1 MSPHELLLRYGYLG
15 VVVALIL
22 EFLLIPFPAE
32 TILVISG
39 FMWHQGV
46 FHLAPLLIVATLAS
60 WTGSFIAYWI
70 GRRLG
75 RPVLLRYGRF
85 IKLDEKKLQK
95 AEHAFEHYSIA
106 ILGVGRFIAYIRVL
120 IAYVA
125 GINKINQSLYLT
137 ITIISA
143 ALWAASFVLLGAVIG
158 AEWHRI
164 VLWVVSHR
172 ALSIAVGIVLVALL
186 SWWWIIRRKKA
197 QANRTKGVES
207 A

>member
-143 ALWAASFVLLGAVIG
+143 ALWAASFILLGAIIG
-158 AEWHRI
+158 AEWRR
-164 VLWVVSHR
+164 VELWILSHR

>member
-46 FHLAPLLIVATLAS
+46 FHLVPLLTVATLAS

-85 IKLDEKKLQK
+85 IKLDEKKLEK
-95 AEHAFEHYSIA
+95 AEHAFERYSIA

-125 GINKINQSLYLT
+125 GINKINQSLYLI

-143 ALWAASFVLLGAVIG
+143 ALWAASFVLLGAIIG
-158 AEWHRI
+158 AEWRR
-164 VLWVVSHR
+164 VELWILSHR
-172 ALSIAVGIVLVALL
+172 ALSIAIGIVLVALL
-186 SWWWIIRRKKA
+186 VWWWIVRRRKA
-197 QANRTKGVES
+197 QAKRANGAES